1 MTMKKLLLLS
11 SVITLFL
18 LGCQDGSQNIEK
30 NIALVDGYVDAVE
43 QLDYDI
49 MENFLADDYMGYGP
63 SATDS
68 INKADAVAQWKTN
81 VDELYQKIEYQK
93 LRNIAVSVPEGENQ
107 GDWVSNWA
115 QLKITFK
122 EGRGD
127 VTIMANTVYK
137 IEGDKISKSYTFYN
151 EADALDQL
159 GYIFFNPKD
168 F

>member
-30 NIALVDGYVDAVE
+30 NIALVDGYVDAVQ
-43 QLDYDI
+43 QLDYDL
-49 MENFLADDYMGYGP
+49 MENFLAEDYMGYGP

-68 INKADAVAQWKTN
+68 INKADAIDQWKTN
-81 VDELYQKIEYQK
+81 VDELYEKIEYQK